1 MQTETTA
8 ANETAIANATL
19 TIPVSRL
26 QPGNHPATVTGAAMV
41 RNHNGKLNLELDLD
55 LGNRRI
61 QHNLYCTS
69 EAGTANTARQIKN
82 AFGIESFKDVSK
94 IVGQSCVLRMENE
107 EYNGR
112 TTLKVAYVNP
122 HSSEAATD
130 VDLDALDAG
139 FAAKAE
145 TEVLF

>member
-1 MQTETTA
+1 MNTNEATEATIA
-8 ANETAIANATL
+8 AQTL
-19 TIPVSRL
+19 TTPITRL

-107 EYNGR
+107 EYKGR
-112 TTLKVAYVNP
+112 TSLKVAYVNP

-130 VDLDALDAG
+130 LDFDALDAG
-139 FAAKAE
+139 FTAPAE
-145 TEVLF
+145 TEVVF